1 LEVFIRF
8 FTGDIARK
16 STDISEFTFFTIG
29 INVTVF
35 ATGDA
40 IGPPGFFS
48 EGAVHGDVAEGEAAV
63 VVGVRV
69 PLDGADVLTAVVPVP
84 LAGLSLALLLVIR
97 PGSDA
102 AGYTWGLP
110 SAAAGNTAAGNAASG
125 SLLLLLL
132 NLLLSLS
139 GDGGNGLQ
147 QLLLNQIFVL
157 RNEWFG
163 RCGGGSS

>member
-1 LEVFIRF
+1 MEVVFIRSQILF
-8 FTGDIARK
+8 IGNIARK

-35 ATGDA
+35 TTGDA
-40 IGPPGFFS
+40 IRSASFFS
-48 EGAVHGDVAEGEAAV
+48 EGAVRGDVAEGEAAV

-84 LAGLSLALLLVIR
+84 LVGLPLSLLLVIGAR
-97 PGSDA
+97 SDTSGYAWGSTGA
-102 AGYTWGLP
+102 
-110 SAAAGNTAAGNAASG
+110 AAGNAASG
-125 SLLLLLL
+125 SLFLL

-139 GDGGNGLQ
+139 GNGGNGLQ

-163 RCGGGSS
+163 RCGGGGG

>member
-1 LEVFIRF
+1 MEVVFIRSQILF
-8 FTGDIARK
+8 IGNIARK
-16 STDISEFTFFTIG
+16 SADISEFTFFTIG

-35 ATGDA
+35 TTGDA
-40 IGPPGFFS
+40 IRSASFFS
-48 EGAVHGDVAEGEAAV
+48 EGAVRGDVAEGETAV

-84 LAGLSLALLLVIR
+84 LVGLPLSLLLVIGTR
-97 PGSDA
+97 SDTS
-102 AGYTWGLP
+102 GYTGG
-110 SAAAGNTAAGNAASG
+110 STGAAAGNAASG
-125 SLLLLLL
+125 SLFLL

-139 GDGGNGLQ
+139 GNGGNGLQ

-163 RCGGGSS
+163 RCGGGGG